1 MSNRGLSSAG
11 LADGF
16 VRGFGMM
23 DQYQTNKQRREQS
36 DQIFDRQKSEWDR
49 EDASRITQA
58 MYEGVMS
65 DNVDPEV
72 AKQFEAKT
80 GHVNWTD
87 FIDPE
92 YGNSLATMNNV
103 LSGKADVNTPEG
115 IAAVNRL
122 YDREIKR
129 GIGEK
134 VGNKTIVGKRVN
146 RVIPGRDGKSIMLN
160 LAVEEEDEAGRYVR
174 NAPVT
179 GPNRSA
185 TDQEVKQIDLE
196 QALSDLKGKMMVYE
210 AIQKSPKLVSLIRQR
225 AAKLGANLPEAEK
238 QYGNP
243 EQVAGIGMV
252 QRGPNNQIN
261 VLSKEQ
267 ETKPLTINGQLVDPT
282 SGKVMGDYRDPQKPE
297 KPISING
304 QLVDPVT
311 YQPIGD
317 FRDEDKKNPASKGL
331 DSSVMSQIQQTA
343 SRYHGTFNPD
353 GSFLGIPAG
362 AREKYTEAMKRAEDL
377 VNRGFG
383 VFEAANIANLSVV
396 DPLTPAKAKQL
407 ATQEAVEQDLGWG
420 DKDKF
425 IEERAQQLIQEQAQ
439 AIGLYQ
445 QHMSGGLAMAAQQ
458 GNGSQQPA
466 PEAGL
471 NVRSGTVDRSNQP
484 KAPPEALNKL
494 QSLIQN
500 ASPEQAA
507 KIKAHFQNTFGYL
520 PEGI

>member
-1 MSNRGLSSAG
+1 MSGLSNLG
-11 LADGF
+11 LANGF
-16 VRGFGMM
+16 MQGFSMM
-23 DQYQTNKQRREQS
+23 DRYQTNKQNREQS
-36 DQIFDRQKSEWDR
+36 EKVFDRQESEWGR

-65 DNVDPEV
+65 DNIDPEI

-87 FIDPE
+87 FIDPD

-103 LSGKADVNTPEG
+103 LSGKGDINAPEG

-129 GIGEK
+129 GVGEK
-134 VGNKTIVGKRVN
+134 VGNKTIVGKKVN
-146 RVIPGRDGKSIMLN
+146 RVIPGRDGKSLMLN
-160 LAVEEEDEAGRYVR
+160 LAVEEEDETGRYVR

-196 QALSDLKGKMMVYE
+196 QVLSDLKGKMMVYE

-243 EQVAGIGMV
+243 EQVAGLGMI
-252 QRGPNNQIN
+252 QKGPNGQVN
-261 VLSKEQ
+261 VLRPEDKPQ
-267 ETKPLTINGQLVDPT
+267 GLETTTVNGQLVDKAT
-282 SGKVMGDYRDPQKPE
+282 GKVIGDYRDPQKPDKPLVVNGQIVDPATN
-297 KPISING
+297 KPIA
-304 QLVDPVT
+304 
-311 YQPIGD
+311 D
-317 FRDEDKKNPASKGL
+317 FRDEDKKNPGSKGL
-331 DSSVMSQIQQTA
+331 DSSMMSQIQQTA

-353 GSFLGIPAG
+353 GSFLGIPDG
-362 AREKYTEAMKRAEDL
+362 AREKYTEAMKRSEEL
-377 VNRGFG
+377 VKLGLG
-383 VFEAANIANLSVV
+383 VFESVNVANLSVV

-407 ATQEAVEQDLGWG
+407 ATQEAIE
-420 DKDKF
+420 KDVSWSKKDDF
-425 IEERAQQLIQEQAQ
+425 IENRAAALIQEQKDSIAIYDQLVSGKAPGKGLNTGGSTDAQ
-439 AIGLYQ
+439 
-445 QHMSGGLAMAAQQ
+445 
-458 GNGSQQPA
+458 
-466 PEAGL
+466 EAGL
-471 NVRSGTVDRSNQP
+471 NVRSGKVDRSNRP
-484 KAPPEALNKL
+484 EAPPEAVNKL

-500 ASPEQAA
+500 APPEQVA